1 MIWGTMVFE
10 TRPLSVALGAEVDL
24 DLSVP
29 LDPKTV
35 EHLRRSVADRGV
47 LVFRQQELTPERH
60 IACSR
65 QFGIL
70 EEHVFADALLSG
82 HPEIYVLSNVVE
94 GGRPQGRPYVGNYWH
109 SDLSYMAE
117 PSMGAMLYALEV
129 PPVGG
134 DTLFA
139 NMYQAFETLSPG
151 MQRLLENLN
160 AVHDFAHADKHIFS
174 AREDGRGLRDEE
186 RPKVPAVEHPVVR
199 RHPLTGRSALF
210 VNRGFTSRLKDMTEE
225 ESQPLLDYLFQHS
238 INPAFIYRHR
248 WQQGDVLF
256 WDNRCTIHNAI
267 RDYGPDQ
274 RRHMHRTTIRGER
287 PVSAS

>member
-1 MIWGTMVFE
+1 MTLE
-10 TRPLSVALGAEVDL
+10 TLPLSAALGAEVDL

-29 LDPKTV
+29 LEPGRIP
-35 EHLRRSVADRGV
+35 ELESALAQSGV
-47 LVFRQQELTPERH
+47 LLFRNQRLTPEQH

-65 QFGIL
+65 QFGVL
-70 EEHVFADALLSG
+70 EEHVFRDALLEG

-94 GGRPQGRPYVGNYWH
+94 GDRPQGRPYVGNYWH

-117 PSMGAMLYALEV
+117 PSLGSMLYALEV

-139 NMYQAFETLSPG
+139 SMYRAFETLSPG
-151 MQRLLENLN
+151 MQKALSGLQ

-174 AREDGRGLRDEE
+174 KRQDRRGLREEE
-186 RPKVPAVEHPVVR
+186 RPKVPPVHHPVVR
-199 RHPLTGRSALF
+199 RHPLSGRRALF
-210 VNRGFTSRLKDMTEE
+210 VNRGFTSRFADMTEE
-225 ESQPLLDYLFQHS
+225 ESAPLLGFLFRHS
-238 INPAFIYRHR
+238 IDPAFIYRHR
-248 WQQGDVLF
+248 WQKGDVLF

-274 RRHMHRTTIRGER
+274 RRHMHRTTIRGE
-287 PVSAS
+287 PPKDG